1 MFYKNQALERSNVNQ
16 PQRTFNHLNLALN
29 NHDTTVITKIL
40 CTFLIISIVLLS
52 IFFSDTTYANS
63 DNKRNR
69 YSLPKMTEAINVDG
83 ELNEKV
89 WLSATKM
96 MLAYENNPGE
106 GTPAPVKTEVY
117 FYQDGNSLNI
127 AFKAYDPEPQKIRA
141 SLRDRDSLWADD
153 NVGIII
159 DTFNDE
165 RGGYEFFV
173 NPLGA
178 QADMKMDDTNG
189 WNEDDSWDAIW
200 ESAGKITDFGYVVEI
215 SIPFSSLR
223 FPETSGKQIWNIAG
237 WRNYPR
243 DVRIQMA
250 THQRDRNIKCNL
262 CQFEQLVGLEG
273 IQAGNNFQV
282 TPTLTISKQDE
293 KPDVPGDWE
302 SGDVDVEPGLDIRWG
317 ITQDIVLN
325 ATVNPDFSQV
335 ESDAGQLDVN
345 NTFSLFYPEKR
356 PFFLDGASYF
366 DTSNFN
372 FVHTRNIAE
381 PDVGLKLTGKT
392 NEHSY
397 GVMLANDNN
406 TSFLLPSN
414 EGSDIATL
422 DEKSDIAIAR
432 YKMDVGERNNI
443 GVLMT
448 HREADGYKNTLL
460 SVDGTYWFSQKDSI
474 SYQVARSETD
484 NPADI
489 IEEFDDFDLEAKESD
504 QAFAVNY
511 SHSTRDYNLRAN
523 YSNIGENFRADLGFQ
538 SRANIERVVLGG
550 RRNYYG
556 DKDDFFTRWGYFG
569 DWDKSY
575 DQDGKVIE
583 EEYEIH
589 GNLQGTKQFFT
600 NFGIVHRERLYD
612 GEYYN
617 ENQFMMYA
625 SLKPFATVEVG
636 NFFRVGKQIDY
647 ANSQLGDVVDIEP
660 HLSWD
665 VNDHIKATMNYN
677 YSQLEVDSERIY
689 TANQT
694 DIRLEYLFDM
704 RSMLKFVVQYTDIKR
719 NPDLYTYDDPEDRP
733 DRQSRYFSTQLI
745 YSYKINPQTLF
756 FIGYS
761 DGGYQDDEL
770 ESIERDQRTIF
781 TKFSYAWQ
789 M

>member
-1 MFYKNQALERSNVNQ
+1 MRDAEIYMHTLIHHFFFENTPLKYLVPMKNLIAKMFVVTCFLVA
-16 PQRTFNHLNLALN
+16 TF
-29 NHDTTVITKIL
+29 
-40 CTFLIISIVLLS
+40 
-52 IFFSDTTYANS
+52 TYAET
-63 DNKRNR
+63 NKERKR
-69 YSLPKMTEAINVDG
+69 FSLPHIVETISVDAVLD
-83 ELNEKV
+83 EPAWK
-89 WLSATKM
+89 SATKM
-96 MLAYENNPGE
+96 ILSYENNPGE

-117 FYQDGNSLNI
+117 FYQDGNALNV
-127 AFKAYDPEPQKIRA
+127 AFKAFDPEPEKIRA
-141 SLRDRDSLWADD
+141 SLRDRDALWADD

-165 RGGYEFFV
+165 RGAYEFFV

-178 QADMKMDDTNG
+178 QADMKMDDSNG

-200 ESAGKITDFGYVVEI
+200 ESAGKKTAFGYVVEM

-223 FPETSGKQIWNIAG
+223 FPETSDDQIWNVAG

-250 THQRDRNIKCNL
+250 THKRDRNIKCNL
-262 CQFEQLVGLEG
+262 CQFEQLVGLKG
-273 IQAGNNFQV
+273 IKAGNNFQV

-293 KPDVPGDWE
+293 KPDVPGEWE
-302 SGDVDVEPGLDIRWG
+302 SGDVDIEPGLDIRWG

-325 ATVNPDFSQV
+325 ATINPDFSQV

-392 NEHSY
+392 NDHSY

-422 DEKSDIAIAR
+422 DKKSDVAIAR
-432 YKMDVGERNNI
+432 YKMDIGERSNV

-448 HREADGYKNTLL
+448 HREAEGYKNTLV
-460 SVDGTYWFSQKDSI
+460 SVDGTYWLSEKDSI
-474 SYQVARSETD
+474 RYQVASSETD
-484 NPADI
+484 NPEDI
-489 IEEFDDFDLEAKESD
+489 IEEFDDFDLQSEEKD

-523 YSNIGENFRADLGFQ
+523 YSNIGEDFRADLGFQ
-538 SRANIERVVLGG
+538 SRANIERLVLGG
-550 RRNYYG
+550 RRNYFG
-556 DKDDFFTRWGYFG
+556 DKGDVFTRWGYFG
-569 DWDKSY
+569 DWDKTY
-575 DQDGKVIE
+575 DQDGNVLE

-589 GNLQGTKQFFT
+589 GNLQGQKEFYT
-600 NFGIVHRERLYD
+600 NFGVVSRERFYD
-612 GEYYN
+612 GEFFK
-617 ENQFMMYA
+617 EHQFMQFA
-625 SLKPFATVEVG
+625 KFKPWGNVEIG
-636 NFFRVGKQIDY
+636 NFYRFGKQIDF
-647 ANSQLGDVVDIEP
+647 ANTRLGDVINIEP
-660 HLSWD
+660 YIEWD
-665 VNDHIKATMNYN
+665 VNQHLNIDLNYN
-677 YSQLEVDSERIY
+677 YNQLDVEDERIF

-694 DIRLEYLFDM
+694 NLRLGYQFNM
-704 RSMLKFVVQYTDIKR
+704 RSIIKFVLQYTDIER
-719 NPDLYTYDDPEDRP
+719 DPDLYVYDDIEDRP
-733 DRQSRYFSTQLI
+733 DKTSRYFSTQLI

-756 FIGYS
+756 FVGYS

-770 ESIERDQRTIF
+770 DSLVRDQRTIF

-789 M
+789 L